1 MDVYA
6 ALEANPFLC
15 AWGDTRK
22 LTTAAARV
30 KRKVNQG
37 KIARIFTVHGLLYG
51 FYKRGRKMEPQ
62 HTSYYAHNIN
72 EL

>member
-51 FYKRGRKMEPQ
+51 F
-62 HTSYYAHNIN
+62 
-72 EL
+72 